1 MKAPVAA
8 IRGAAELLEENLPA
22 PRRAQFVA
30 NIRTESARLQNL
42 IEQLLALASLE
53 KRKRLEHPR
62 PVDLAAL
69 AARVAEEIRARGVA
83 VDFRGAK
90 DCVVSGDE
98 FLLETALRNLL
109 QNAADFSPPGGRVEL
124 RLEREV
130 AQVVARV
137 HDSGPG
143 IPDYAA
149 ARVFDRFY
157 SLPRP
162 ATGRKSSGLGLCF
175 VREAA
180 ALHGGE
186 ATLANRADGSGAE
199 AVLRLPAA

>member
-22 PRRAQFVA
+22 PRRAQFLA
-30 NIRTESARLQNL
+30 NIRTEAARLQNL

-62 PVDLAAL
+62 PVDLSAL
-69 AARVAEEIRARGVA
+69 AVRVAGEMRT
-83 VDFRGAK
+83 RGATI
-90 DCVVSGDE
+90 DFHGAENCVVRGDE

-109 QNAADFSPPGGRVEL
+109 QNAADFSPAVARIELRVERDDAHVMASVL
-124 RLEREV
+124 
-130 AQVVARV
+130 
-137 HDSGPG
+137 DSGPG

-162 ATGRKSSGLGLCF
+162 GTGRKSSGLGLCF

-180 ALHGGE
+180 ALHDGE
-186 ATLANRADGSGAE
+186 ATLTNRSGGPGAE